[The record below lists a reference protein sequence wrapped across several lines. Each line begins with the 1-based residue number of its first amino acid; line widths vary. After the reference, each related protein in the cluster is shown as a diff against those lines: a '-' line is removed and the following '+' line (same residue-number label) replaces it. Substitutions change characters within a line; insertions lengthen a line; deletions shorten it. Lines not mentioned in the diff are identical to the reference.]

1 MKKII
6 LLSVVLLMIV
16 GIQKTYA
23 EGDELINKLTSEL
36 NITPEQAMGGAG
48 ALFNYAKEGLSSEEF
63 EKVSDAVPNMDGY
76 LDAIPDL
83 GGGKSSTGLLGKATE
98 ALVGMPAVTKAFD
111 KLGLSP
117 DMVGMFTPILVNY
130 VDDKGGEAVGKLLDK
145 VFTK

>member
-98 ALVGMPAVTKAFD
+98 AVVGMPAVTKAFD